1 MGGASVPPFSYMKI
15 KTLKPVRL
23 ESGKVPVGAVI
34 DVPNALAMM
43 LLSRADAAR
52 YVEPV
57 PTQAAGTASSA
68 LPVAPASPPQT
79 LSESAP
85 GARRG
90 RRKKNEA

>member
-1 MGGASVPPFSYMKI
+1 MKI

-23 ESGKVPVGAVI
+23 ESGNVPVGAVI
-34 DVPNALAMM
+34 DVPHALAMM

-57 PTQAAGTASSA
+57 PTQAAGTQSSA
-68 LPVAPASPPQT
+68 SPVAPVSPQQT
-79 LSESAP
+79 SNESKP

>member
-1 MGGASVPPFSYMKI
+1 MKI

-34 DVPNALAMM
+34 DVPGSLAAM
-43 LLSRADAAR
+43 LLSRAEAAK
-52 YVEPV
+52 YIEPV
-57 PTQAAGTASSA
+57 PTQASGNQSSA
-68 LPVAPASPPQT
+68 SPVAQASPQQT

-90 RRKKNEA
+90 RRKKSEA